1 MRTAPERADRP
12 DDWTSPESLRERLLA
27 EWDSGRL
34 PTAVLRW
41 SLGGAV
47 MEMAATAGAT
57 ATATATVAA
66 IAAEAAAA
74 NAAAA
79 AESDG
84 PPFPL
89 RLSLQGPS
97 PKELGE
103 RFDASRKWIARLS
116 AGESRPGYSLEWR
129 ELRHQQLGRNSV
141 PVAARFDS
149 PDDALRFAGRLKA
162 GEELLRLS
170 AVIGAAFPELY
181 PWMLRRPLVILEQ
194 GKDWPAIL
202 GTLAW
207 FRSHPRP
214 GLFARQI
221 DAPGVHSKFV
231 EGHRSLL
238 AELLDLVLEDR
249 AIDRAAAGAA
259 AFNRRYGLRDKP
271 QLVRFRSLDP
281 AIGLGLSFARGG
293 GEETAAARREDG
305 MVAASPPST
314 TPPPAPTPQAS
325 ATSSASASEASPSG
339 ATVFALS
346 QVSIEARDFARF
358 YGGES
363 GLPFREVFIT
373 ENEINFLAFP
383 ERRGAIILFGAGYG
397 FGYLAEAVWLAN
409 CRLRYWGDLDTHGFA
424 ILDQFRALFPDAESF
439 LMDRET
445 LLAHRELWT
454 VEGKPT
460 SAELTRLDAGERSV
474 YDALRGDLLAPA
486 LRLEQERIRFS
497 WLEAALARD

>member
-41 SLGGAV
+41 SLGGA
-47 MEMAATAGAT
+47 
-57 ATATATVAA
+57 
-66 IAAEAAAA
+66 AAAA
-74 NAAAA
+74 GAA

-116 AGESRPGYSLEWR
+116 AGESKPGYSLEWR

-194 GKDWPAIL
+194 AKDWPAIL

-231 EGHRSLL
+231 ENHRSLL
-238 AELLDLVLEDR
+238 AELLDLVLEVR

-281 AIGLGLSFARGG
+281 AIGLGLSVAHGG

-314 TPPPAPTPQAS
+314 TPPPSPTPQ
-325 ATSSASASEASPSG
+325 ASASEASPSG
-339 ATVFALS
+339 ATVFTLS
-346 QVSIEARDFARF
+346 QVSIEARDFGRL

-397 FGYLAEAVWLAN
+397 FGYLAKAVWLAN